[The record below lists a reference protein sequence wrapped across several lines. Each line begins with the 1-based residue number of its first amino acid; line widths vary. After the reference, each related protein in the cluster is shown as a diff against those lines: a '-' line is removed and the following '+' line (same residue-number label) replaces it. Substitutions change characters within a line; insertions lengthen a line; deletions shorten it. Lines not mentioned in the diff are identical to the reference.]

1 MRYIEASFLMTDADL
16 QEVLVSLLDPL
27 GFEGFEMTDECLK
40 AYIPMPDY
48 EQLVADKTFDE
59 IPLLEGVSIETQI
72 IEETNWNEVWESGFQ
87 PVNVKD
93 QVHIRASFHPFDEKF
108 TYDLLI
114 DPKMSFGTGHHETT
128 SMMVETMLGDDYAD
142 TDVLDF
148 GSGTGILAILA
159 AKMGARSVVAI
170 DHEHWAYEN
179 ALENVERNGV
189 TGVTVLEGDQ
199 SVIPN
204 DSYHFVLANVNK
216 NVIFQSLEQL
226 LQHLLPGGY
235 IYLSG
240 LLHTD
245 REATLELSEKLG
257 LQLVSELAQ
266 GQWICLKLK
275 K

>member
-1 MRYIEASFLMTDADL
+1 MRYIEASFFIADDEL

-27 GFEGFEMTDECLK
+27 GFEGFEMTDDCLK

-48 EQLVADKTFDE
+48 EQLVTDKTFEE
-59 IPLLEGVSIETQI
+59 IPLLGGVTIETQI
-72 IEETNWNEVWESGFQ
+72 IEETNWNEVWESGFN
-87 PVNVKD
+87 PVFING
-93 QVHIRASFHPFDEKF
+93 QVQIRASFHPVDESMN
-108 TYDLLI
+108 YDLLI

-128 SMMVETMLGDDYAD
+128 SMMVETMLGDDY
-142 TDVLDF
+142 TDKNVLDF

-179 ALENVERNGV
+179 ALENVEQNQV
-189 TGVTVLEGDQ
+189 SGVTVLEGDQ

-204 DSYHFVLANVNK
+204 DSYHIILANVNK

-226 LQHLLPGGY
+226 LQHLLPDGY

-245 REATLELSEKLG
+245 REATLELTEKLG

>member
-1 MRYIEASFLMTDADL
+1 MRYIEASFFIADEEL

-27 GFEGFEMTDECLK
+27 GFEGFEMTEDCIK
-40 AYIPMPDY
+40 AYIPMPQY
-48 EQLVADKTFDE
+48 EQLVAEKTFDE
-59 IPLLEGVSIETQI
+59 IPLLKGVKIETLI

-87 PVNVKD
+87 PVFIQD
-93 QVHIRASFHPFDEKF
+93 QVQIRASFHPVDDKMK
-108 TYDLLI
+108 YDLLI

-128 SMMVETMLGDDYAD
+128 SMMVETMLGDNYAGI
-142 TDVLDF
+142 DVLDF

-159 AKMGARSVVAI
+159 AKMGATKVVAI

-179 ALENVERNGV
+179 ALENVERNQVSGI
-189 TGVTVLEGDQ
+189 TVLEGDQ

-204 DSYHFVLANVNK
+204 ESYQIILANVNK

-226 LQHLLPGGY
+226 LQHLLPDGY

-240 LLHTD
+240 LLNTD
-245 REATLELSEKLG
+245 RPATLELTEKLG